1 VRTRRALD
9 ASDTLPG
16 VWSDSDDAIIGGDLT
31 AALVYV
37 TGAGGAVL
45 TPVSP
50 CGMRDREAATV
61 TFTTSL
67 GFGRKL
73 DRIKTNPK
81 VALAFHAR
89 EHGFASELRFVLVQG
104 TASYEAKPD
113 IAVLEER
120 VRPASTRFL
129 GAPRTGFFWGRWLR
143 AYYEDRV
150 LVTVRVERVVS
161 WSDLAGGGDPVVAGT
176 PLPSQDAPSQAPP
189 RNGTAPRIDVERATA
204 HLRKLPH
211 LLFGWVA
218 ADGFP
223 QSVPVSLQ
231 GTSADGLQLA
241 GPLPGGARRAGLL
254 AHRYQPQL
262 TGLEVRQYTGWLEGR
277 TYAPHTQQGF
287 RAPANKTV
295 VLLASGFMARR
306 GLKRAQA
313 LGRA

>member
-1 VRTRRALD
+1 VCTRRSLD
-9 ASDTLPG
+9 AWDTVPT

-31 AALVYV
+31 ATLVYV

-45 TPVSP
+45 TPVCP
-50 CGMRDREAATV
+50 CGLRDRDAATV

-67 GFGRKL
+67 GFGKKL
-73 DRIKTNPK
+73 ERIKTNPK

-89 EHGFASELRFVLVQG
+89 EHGFASEHRFVLVQG
-104 TASYEAKPD
+104 TASYDAKPD
-113 IAVLEER
+113 RAVLEER

-161 WSDLAGGGDPVVAGT
+161 WSDLACGGHPAVAGT
-176 PLPSQDAPSQAPP
+176 PLPSQDAPPQAPP
-189 RNGTAPRIDVERATA
+189 RNGTGPRIELERASRRV
-204 HLRKLPH
+204 RKLPH
-211 LLFGWVA
+211 LMLGWVA

-223 QSVPVSLQ
+223 QSMPASLE
-231 GTSADGLQLA
+231 GVSADGLQLG
-241 GPLPGGARRAGLL
+241 GPKPGGARRAGLL
-254 AHRYQPQL
+254 AHSYGPQL
-262 TGLEVRQYTGWLEGR
+262 AGLEVRQYTGWLEGG
-277 TYAPHTQQGF
+277 TYAPHTEQGF

-295 VLLASGFMARR
+295 VLLANGFMARR